1 MNFKEI
7 VNKTLNREQ
16 TKQVQMER
24 VKYCTE
30 PSEPSMS
37 RCGRDVC
44 MVRRRK
50 YTIRFREELVYLPR
64 TNDHGHKT
72 QVINV

>member
-1 MNFKEI
+1 
-7 VNKTLNREQ
+7 
-16 TKQVQMER
+16 MER

-64 TNDHGHKT
+64 TNVHGHKT